1 MRINR
6 EKQAGYIVFTLVAVL
21 CLWVFS
27 VFIFT
32 NIFHGNILYIRFPQ
46 TGNLRIDDTVTV
58 RGRGYGVVQDFQ
70 ITDNQ
75 YSTVTVDLFRPIK
88 IRTGYTAFVEDRGIF
103 GKRAV
108 NIINGPPSEEV
119 LSPEDT
125 LQGLY
130 YEGIMDILGDI
141 YMFQDAYISLRTTIE
156 DLYAASTNEDTLNQ
170 NFAEG
175 IRNFDGILETFVEN
189 LSLFRRRLE
198 QSVPA
203 VEENTA
209 SVDRNLRKAEN
220 LLTEA
225 KTVSNTHIP
234 RARQALED
242 ISELLDSS
250 VSPAVSRLNN
260 ALISLNEDADPEEMS
275 NALKDIIYSLEEAQH
290 TALRLRLIIRCYRGE

>member
-6 EKQAGYIVFTLVAVL
+6 EKQAGYIVFTLAAVL
-21 CLWVFS
+21 CLWIFS

-32 NIFHGNILYIRFPQ
+32 EVFHGDTLYIRFPQ

-75 YSTVTVDLFRPIK
+75 SSTVTVDLFRPIK

-108 NIINGPPSEEV
+108 NIINGPPSEKV
-119 LSPEDT
+119 LSPDDT

-130 YEGIMDILGDI
+130 YDGIMDILGEI
-141 YMFQDAYISLRTTIE
+141 HKFQDAYISLRTTIE
-156 DLYAASTNEDTLNQ
+156 NLYAASTNEDTLNQ

-175 IRNFDGILETFVEN
+175 IRNIDGILDTFVKN
-189 LSLFRRRLE
+189 IILFRRKLG

-203 VEENTA
+203 VEEKTA
-209 SVDRNLRKAEN
+209 SVDRKLRKAEK
-220 LLTEA
+220 LLTDAE
-225 KTVSNTHIP
+225 TVSNTHIP

-242 ISELLDSS
+242 ISELLDNS

-260 ALISLNEDADPEEMS
+260 ALITLNEDADTEELS
-275 NALKDIIYSLEEAQH
+275 DALKDVIYSLEEAQH